1 MKSLIEKYLNVNL
14 IIPVLIGIA
23 LGWFIY
29 GVINF
34 QMHQWHYKALANV
47 KASDVIIDAED
58 VALRSMLG
66 YGASSNGLTQVEDMT
81 YRVSKSFGLIKP
93 DDDYDKISAL
103 VKKGFNGNKELL
115 LSPEKLNG
123 TTASQLIIRMLSE
136 MGAEPGFKNSKESEA
151 ESSLVRL
158 IGKLPQSLFNYDQI
172 LRDSSYEN
180 ANNKG
185 YFFSY
190 FNPFIP
196 SPNFTN
202 QDINQRLLTQYRL
215 SESFIPVN
223 TPSGASKLKVEGS
236 LEAEVEYKQTKELL
250 NRLIFNWLTASE
262 VSYTKDWIMVFR
274 GPMQLLMFIL
284 FFTAILILFL
294 PVEKYIEPSSDDF
307 EEQRSE
313 VFIFCEETMPVLGFI
328 GTIMGLMLA
337 LGDAYKIPIA
347 SAGTGSALA
356 ISSITNTLAMAFTTT
371 LMAFILK
378 IILDLIKL
386 FSSTRFDFVTKRET
400 NLIES
405 LASKIN
411 FSKKSNE

>member
-1 MKSLIEKYLNVNL
+1 MESIIKKYLNLTL
-14 IIPVLIGIA
+14 IIPVLVGVGT
-23 LGWFIY
+23 GWFIY
-29 GVINF
+29 GAINF
-34 QMHQWHYKALANV
+34 QMHQWHYKALTNV
-47 KASDVIIDAED
+47 KASDVIIDGDD

-66 YGASSNGLTQVEDMT
+66 YGANSDGMTQIEDMT
-81 YRVSKSFGLIKP
+81 YRVSKSFGLINP
-93 DDDYDKISAL
+93 DDDQDKIAAL

-115 LSPEKLNG
+115 LSSEKLND
-123 TTASQLIIRMLSE
+123 TNAPQLIIRMLSE
-136 MGAEPGFKNSKESEA
+136 MGAEPGFKNNKESDAEA
-151 ESSLVRL
+151 SLVRL
-158 IGKLPQSLFNYDQI
+158 IGKLPQSLLNYDRVLQ
-172 LRDSSYEN
+172 DSSYEN
-180 ANNKG
+180 ANNSG

-196 SPNFTN
+196 SPDFTN
-202 QDINQRLLTQYRL
+202 QDVTQRLLKQYRL
-215 SESFIPVN
+215 SEHFIPIN
-223 TPSGASKLKVEGS
+223 KLSGTSKLNVAGS
-236 LEAEVEYKQTKELL
+236 LEAEVEYEQTKELL

-284 FFTAILILFL
+284 FFTAIFILFL
-294 PVEKYIEPSSDDF
+294 PVEKYVEPSTDDF

-386 FSSTRFDFVTKRET
+386 FSSTRFDFVTKHET
-400 NLIES
+400 NLIEG
-405 LASKIN
+405 LAEKIN
-411 FSKKSNE
+411 ISKE